1 MNLVM
6 LTMLLLPVTIFTAM
20 MIAAGSGHRLAVRRL
35 SRPNPDAAVGAG
47 AIDAAALGLLG
58 LLIAF
63 WFSLAATHLDLRRS
77 LIVEEANAIGTAW
90 LRLDL
95 LPADT
100 RSSAQD
106 QFRSY
111 VDARLAQTSGPET
124 NDQRAGLTTQLDDL
138 RSGIWTTTVAAAP
151 RCDSP
156 QAAMLLIAA
165 LNEMFDAATRHDASF
180 NAHTPTAIV
189 VLVAVVAV
197 VASILVGYDLGTHK
211 RFEWLHMTLFAALVS
226 STIWVIYDLEMPR
239 YGLIRVDDYDQTMR
253 EVREDFDRVPSP
265 ARSH

>member
-20 MIAAGSGHRLAVRRL
+20 MIAAGCGHRLALRRL

-47 AIDAAALGLLG
+47 AIDVAALGLLG

-90 LRLDL
+90 LRLNL
-95 LPADT
+95 LRGDD
-100 RSSAQD
+100 RSSVQD

-111 VDARLAQTSGPET
+111 FDVRLAQTSGEEA
-124 NDQRAGLTTQLDDL
+124 DDRRAGLATQVNDL
-138 RSGIWTTTVAAAP
+138 RSGIWTTTVAAVP
-151 RCDSP
+151 HCDSP

-165 LNEMFDAATRHDASF
+165 LNDMFDAATRHDASF

-189 VLVAVVAV
+189 VLLAVVAV

-211 RFEWLHMTLFAALVS
+211 RFEWLHMTLFAVLVS

-253 EVREDFDRVPSP
+253 EVREDFDRVPSA
-265 ARSH
+265 ARSR

>member
-6 LTMLLLPVTIFTAM
+6 FTMLLVPVTIFVAM
-20 MIAAGSGHRLAVRRL
+20 MIAAGSGHRLALRRL
-35 SRPNPDAAVGAG
+35 SGPNPDAAVGAG

-95 LPADT
+95 LRADD
-100 RSSAQD
+100 RRSAQD

-111 VDARLAQTSGPET
+111 VDVRLAQTSDPHAS
-124 NDQRAGLTTQLDDL
+124 DHRAGLGAQLDDL
-138 RSGIWTTTVAAAP
+138 RSGIWTTTVAAVP
-151 RCDSP
+151 HCDSP
-156 QAAMLLIAA
+156 QAAMLLLTA

-189 VLVAVVAV
+189 VLLAVVAV
-197 VASILVGYDLGTHK
+197 VASILFGYDLGTHK
-211 RFEWLHMTLFAALVS
+211 RFEWLHTTLFAALVS

-239 YGLIRVDDYDQTMR
+239 YGLIRIDDYDRTMR
-253 EVREDFDRVPSP
+253 DVREDFDRVPGP
-265 ARSH
+265 ARSR